1 LVVLV
6 SEFGADLMAR
16 GETFFVDGTFD
27 TTECKLVLTVMMTLV
42 GEVAV
47 PCAYLLSDS
56 RETDTYE
63 TFFKVLLL
71 RTIPSSVLRLS
82 ISLLYAFFFPLL
94 ISGYW

>member
-6 SEFGADLMAR
+6 SEFGADLMAK
-16 GETFFVDGTFD
+16 GETFFVGGTFD
-27 TTECKLVLTVMMTLV
+27 TTECKLVLTVLMTLV

-71 RTIPSSVLRLS
+71 QTIPFLFFAFHFP
-82 ISLLYAFFFPLL
+82 LYYFFPPD
-94 ISGYW
+94 